1 MIEQLLLYLNS
12 MIEYTLFFLV
22 FFSPKRRETI
32 KNKWW
37 KVLFIILTFGITFS
51 LYNVSFIH
59 SRAIWIL
66 VIWINYVFW
75 ILFEVRKKEI
85 VLWGLGE
92 SLILTLFENI
102 WALVLER
109 YFDNENVFI
118 IFTSISICLLW
129 LFKKKL
135 RGSLAKV
142 SLKSWGYL
150 DGILFLLTAM
160 VMSCYV
166 VFLHSL
172 SKQNRNIGMAFL
184 AGGNIA
190 ILILLFQLL
199 YFYNST
205 MDFKMQKK
213 LADMEAE
220 HQKEYYQ
227 TLLEREE
234 ATKAFR
240 HEVTNDLLQI
250 KNKCIKQ
257 EYKDVEKYLDSMLN
271 QVKKINDNY
280 MVGNETVDVILNYYL
295 PENSENNRV
304 HVKGC
309 IGDDIQVEPRDLCIL
324 IANLIRNAVEA
335 VEKMQKGEI
344 WIEVSQGE
352 HYLLFSIR
360 NTFVGKLLADPDGGF
375 ITSKKDKGSHGY
387 GLKNIISIVEKYHGK
402 YVFKAENQIYSAD
415 VWIEC

>member
-1 MIEQLLLYLNS
+1 MIEQLLLYFNVLV
-12 MIEYTLFFLV
+12 EYILFFYV
-22 FFSPKRRETI
+22 FFSPMKRENI
-32 KNKWW
+32 NHKALKII
-37 KVLFIILTFGITFS
+37 VSIASFAFIFY
-51 LYNVSFIH
+51 LYNVSFVGVY
-59 SRAIWIL
+59 ALWIL
-66 VIWINYVFW
+66 VVWINTVFYMV
-75 ILFEVRKKEI
+75 FQVGRKEI
-85 VLWGLGE
+85 FVWGLGE
-92 SLILTLFENI
+92 SLIITLLENI
-102 WALVLER
+102 WSILLGR
-109 YFDNENVFI
+109 YVGEYNIFI
-118 IFTSISICLLW
+118 LLTSFTVIFIYY
-129 LFKKKL
+129 FKKNL
-135 RGSLAKV
+135 RGALAKI
-142 SLKSWGYL
+142 SFESWGYF
-150 DGILFLLTAM
+150 DGILFFLTAM
-160 VMSCYV
+160 VMSCSYV
-166 VFLHSL
+166 FERLLPKHAIG
-172 SKQNRNIGMAFL
+172 IGMAFL